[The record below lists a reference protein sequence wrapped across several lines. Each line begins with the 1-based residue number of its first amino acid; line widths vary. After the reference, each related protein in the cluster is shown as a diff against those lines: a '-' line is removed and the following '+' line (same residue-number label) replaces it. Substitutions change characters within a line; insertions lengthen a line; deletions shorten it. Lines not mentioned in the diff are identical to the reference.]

1 MEWLNYHHLFYFW
14 TIARVGS
21 VTRASS
27 ELRLAQPTVS
37 AQLRALESSL
47 GADLFV
53 RTGRTLRLTEA
64 GEFVFRYA
72 DQIFSLGR
80 ELMDGVRAGTGS
92 APARL
97 VVGVVD
103 GLPKMVA
110 YRLLE
115 PALAGDQQIR
125 LVCTQGPS
133 ERLLADLAVH
143 AVDLVLTDA
152 PVGHT
157 IKVKAFNHL
166 LGECGVTLFGSRQ
179 LAAAYRRGFPR
190 SLDGAPL
197 LLPSESTVLRR
208 AMQQWLEENNI
219 RPSVVHEI
227 HDSALLKVLGQA
239 GIGLFVA
246 PTAVEGEVC
255 RQCGVR
261 VVGRIDTIRE
271 RFYAISTERKVRHP
285 SVVAICEAARREL
298 FA

>member
-1 MEWLNYHHLFYFW
+1 MDWLNYHHLFYFW
-14 TIARVGS
+14 TVARVGS

-47 GADLFV
+47 GTDLFV
-53 RTGRTLRLTEA
+53 RSGRALRLTEA

-80 ELMDGVRAGTGS
+80 ELMDGIKGETGS
-92 APARL
+92 APMRL
-97 VVGVVD
+97 VVGVAE

-115 PALAGDQQIR
+115 PALSGEQHIR
-125 LVCTQGPS
+125 LICTQGPS

-152 PVGHT
+152 PIGHT
-157 IKVKAFNHL
+157 IRVKAFNHL
-166 LGECGVTLFGSRQ
+166 LGECGVTLFGSPQ

-197 LLPSESTVLRR
+197 LLPGKSAVLRR
-208 AMQQWLEENNI
+208 AMQQWLEDKKI

-246 PTAVEGEVC
+246 PTAVEAEVC
-255 RQCGVR
+255 RQYGVR
-261 VVGRIDTIRE
+261 AVGRIETIRE

-285 SVVAICEAARREL
+285 SVVAICETARREL